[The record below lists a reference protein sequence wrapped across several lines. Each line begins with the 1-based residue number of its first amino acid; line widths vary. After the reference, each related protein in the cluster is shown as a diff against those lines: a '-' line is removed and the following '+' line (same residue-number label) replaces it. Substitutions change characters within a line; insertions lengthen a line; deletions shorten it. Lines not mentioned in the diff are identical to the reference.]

1 MYIKFNLGN
10 VSIIPC
16 HRKYNPSEDKKAV
29 FGGFTTE
36 ARLTLG
42 HGNVL
47 TERTQIEIKK
57 ILFLSIQ
64 FLFSI
69 FVRTVNNIIIIV
81 IIIISII
88 IIIII
93 IVVVVVVVVIV
104 IVHVRVIVVVF
115 VVATVIVIVIVV
127 VVDVVVIVIVIVDQK
142 CLTCLGLKIAARKCM
157 KNISK
162 VKEFQFQITEL
173 KITRFNSMQ
182 QIYIFF

>member
-1 MYIKFNLGN
+1 M
-10 VSIIPC
+10 
-16 HRKYNPSEDKKAV
+16 D
-29 FGGFTTE
+29 TE
-36 ARLTLG
+36 TS
-42 HGNVL
+42 L

-93 IVVVVVVVVIV
+93 IVVVVVVVVVVIV

-115 VVATVIVIVIVV
+115 VVATVIVIVIVVV